1 MTNQPTQ
8 RRATILLLLG
18 TLGFLP
24 CSTNAQFLQQG
35 SKLVGTGVVGTA
47 WQGIS
52 VSISSDGNTA
62 IEGGYQDNN
71 FVGAA
76 WVFTRSGGV
85 WTQQGGKLVGTGAV
99 GDAREGASVSV
110 SSDGNTAIVGGPSDN
125 NIAGA
130 VWVFTRSGGVWTQQG
145 SKLIGT
151 GAVGSARQGI
161 SVSISSDGNTAVVCG
176 YLDNNQAGTT
186 WVFTRGSG
194 VWTQQGSKL
203 VGTGAV
209 GAARQGQSVSISSDG
224 NTAIVGGNL
233 DNNQAGAAWVFT
245 RSGGVWTQQGNKLVG
260 IGAVGAAVQGQ
271 SVSISSNGNTA
282 IVGGPGDN
290 SSAGAVWVFTRSGG
304 VWTQQGSKL
313 VGTGAVGA
321 ARQGQSVS
329 ISSDG
334 NTAIVGGPGD
344 NSSAGA
350 VWVFTRSGGVW
361 TQQGNKLVGTGAVG
375 AAVQG
380 NSVSIS
386 SDGSTAIEG
395 GFGDESGAGA
405 AWVFVNGQTGVDEGG
420 GRLPAQLAL
429 EQNYPNPFNPSTTI
443 TYALPRQ
450 SHVALTVYNILGQE
464 VVRLLDEIQEPG
476 RKSVMWN
483 GRDAAGSSVS
493 SGVYFYRLEAAPGES
508 AERFA
513 QIRKLM
519 VLK

>member
-1 MTNQPTQ
+1 
-8 RRATILLLLG
+8 
-18 TLGFLP
+18 
-24 CSTNAQFLQQG
+24 
-35 SKLVGTGVVGTA
+35 
-47 WQGIS
+47 
-52 VSISSDGNTA
+52 
-62 IEGGYQDNN
+62 
-71 FVGAA
+71 
-76 WVFTRSGGV
+76 
-85 WTQQGGKLVGTGAV
+85 
-99 GDAREGASVSV
+99 
-110 SSDGNTAIVGGPSDN
+110 
-125 NIAGA
+125 
-130 VWVFTRSGGVWTQQG
+130 
-145 SKLIGT
+145 
-151 GAVGSARQGI
+151 
-161 SVSISSDGNTAVVCG
+161 
-176 YLDNNQAGTT
+176 
-186 WVFTRGSG
+186 
-194 VWTQQGSKL
+194 
-203 VGTGAV
+203 
-209 GAARQGQSVSISSDG
+209 
-224 NTAIVGGNL
+224 
-233 DNNQAGAAWVFT
+233 
-245 RSGGVWTQQGNKLVG
+245 
-260 IGAVGAAVQGQ
+260 
-271 SVSISSNGNTA
+271 
-282 IVGGPGDN
+282 
-290 SSAGAVWVFTRSGG
+290 VFTRSGG

-513 QIRKLM
+513 QIRELM